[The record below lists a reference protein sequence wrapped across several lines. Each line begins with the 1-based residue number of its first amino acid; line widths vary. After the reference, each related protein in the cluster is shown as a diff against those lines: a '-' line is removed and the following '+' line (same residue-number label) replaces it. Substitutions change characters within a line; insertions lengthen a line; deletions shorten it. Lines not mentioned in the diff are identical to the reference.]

1 MESGRAQ
8 TRTAQAALC
17 RRATLGLGS
26 LLLGACG
33 GGGSEI
39 AAPPT
44 TIAFST
50 AGGTVAEGAAPLSM
64 TVVLHTTLAALTEA
78 ATIDVVDTG
87 MGSAASGSDY
97 AAFAPV
103 TITFP
108 IGAVDG
114 DIQTVPFAATGDL
127 VVEGTSETVRFG
139 LQNTVSGVAAGV
151 VTFTATVTDVDVAT
165 IQFDVASSLTADESL
180 VARDVFVELDLPAST
195 SLGVAVTATV
205 SDAGGGSAT
214 SGVDYGA
221 VPAQTVTFPAGS
233 LDGATQTMSVLILD
247 DASIEADETVH
258 LSLSA
263 PSAGSTLGATS
274 LHVLSIQDDDA
285 TGTPAFVATEGATG
299 VENALAYDAL
309 VLLGSQT
316 VGAGPNAGTLVRV
329 ANAGG
334 SLMDLG
340 APALSGINPNDFD
353 VVIDSAPL
361 QVPPA
366 PGEAGFVLA
375 PEALAPFTALE
386 TKSGTELTFA
396 LDAARLAALQ
406 LMPRATLHAIP
417 VPGMDDVTLDL
428 RQLRLPFAP
437 DAVLRVDGVDVP
449 GGIAAVVGDLSVWSG
464 SVLEMPGSRVFLSF
478 SSEGARGFIE
488 LPLSADRYVHVE
500 TRSGPG
506 SNGAPAT
513 GSIVRTPDL
522 AAFAS
527 GTPEFCAGE
536 RFVPGATQQL
546 ELDASAFVPPSDS
559 LTASDCLVAIE
570 TDYQLFQRF
579 PSTLAAST
587 YVTQLMAAISDQ
599 YFTDVQTTISIAYL
613 GLYSSVS
620 DPWLSQ
626 DSGGDAGDLL
636 DEFRNDWVANGW
648 PVSANLAHFISGA
661 GLGGGV
667 AYVGVLCNQGFGFGV
682 SGNINGSINWGTWT
696 GAAANFT
703 WDFVVVAHEMG
714 HNFGSSHTHSYCP
727 PLDLCYT
734 NCNGTTACSQGTIM
748 SYCHT
753 CGGMDNIDLEFHP
766 VTANIMRAS
775 VNSSCLGLSALGVG
789 DYVQYR
795 VRFNP
800 LTATGQRDANL
811 TFSHDAP
818 NVTQPFRIRLRG
830 TAN

>member
-1 MESGRAQ
+1 MDFGRA
-8 TRTAQAALC
+8 RTSTALG
-17 RRATLGLGS
+17 RATLCTAGF
-26 LLLGACG
+26 LLAACG
-33 GGGSEI
+33 GGGSEVS
-39 AAPPT
+39 APPT
-44 TIAFST
+44 TASFT
-50 AGGTVAEGAAPLSM
+50 TTGGTVAEGAAPLSM
-64 TVVLHTTLAALTEA
+64 TVVLHTTFAALTEA

-97 AAFAPV
+97 AAFTPV

-114 DIQTVPFAATGDL
+114 DTQTVPFAATGDL
-127 VVEGTSETVRFG
+127 LVEGVSETVRFG
-139 LQNTVSGVAAGV
+139 LQNGVYGVAAGV

-165 IQFDVASSLTADESL
+165 IQFDLASSLTADESL
-180 VARDVFVELDLPAST
+180 VARDVFVELDLPPST
-195 SLGVAVTATV
+195 TLGVAVTALV
-205 SDAGGGSAT
+205 SDAGGGTAT

-221 VPAQTVTFPAGS
+221 VPAQTVTFAAGS
-233 LDGATQTMSVLILD
+233 VDGATQTMSVLILD
-247 DASIEADETVH
+247 DATIESDETVR
-258 LSLSA
+258 LSLSM
-263 PSAGSTLGATS
+263 PGAGSTIGATS

-285 TGTPAFVATEGATG
+285 TGAPAFVATEGVTG

-309 VLLGSQT
+309 VSLGSQT

-340 APALSGINPNDFD
+340 APQLSGTNPNDFD
-353 VVIDSAPL
+353 VVVESAPL
-361 QVPPA
+361 QPP
-366 PGEAGFVLA
+366 PGPGQAGFVLA
-375 PEALAPFTALE
+375 PEALVPFTALE
-386 TKSGTELTFA
+386 TADGAELTFA
-396 LDAARLAALQ
+396 LDASRLAALQ
-406 LMPRATLHAIP
+406 LMPRATLHAFP

-428 RQLRLPFAP
+428 RQLRLPFAT

-449 GGIAAVVGDLSVWSG
+449 GGLAGAVGDLSVWSG
-464 SVLEMPGSRVFLSF
+464 SVLEMPGSRAFLSF
-478 SSEGARGFIE
+478 SSQGARGFLE
-488 LPLSADRYVHVE
+488 LPLAVDRYVHVA
-500 TRSGPG
+500 TLSGPG
-506 SNGAPAT
+506 ANGEPAT
-513 GSIVRTPDL
+513 CSVVRTPDL
-522 AAFAS
+522 AAFAA
-527 GTPEFCAGE
+527 GTPDICAGE
-536 RFVPGATQQL
+536 RFVPGTTQQF
-546 ELDASAFVPPSDS
+546 ELDASAFLPPSES
-559 LTASDCLVAIE
+559 LTASDCRIAIE

-599 YFTDVQTTISIAYL
+599 YFTDVQTTVSIAYL

-626 DSGGDAGDLL
+626 DSGGDTGDLL
-636 DEFRNDWVANGW
+636 DEFQNAWVTNGW

-661 GLGGGV
+661 GLGGGI
-667 AYVGVLCNQGFGFGV
+667 AYVNVLCNQSFGFGV

-696 GAAANFT
+696 GAPANFT
-703 WDFVVVAHEMG
+703 WDFVVVAHELG

-727 PLDLCYT
+727 PLDLCYA

-753 CGGMDNIDLEFHP
+753 CGGMDNIDLDFHP
-766 VTANIMRAS
+766 VTANIMRAA
-775 VNSSCLGLSALGVG
+775 VNGSCLGLSALGVG